1 MALKTSPIQSSDFP
15 DTIVQDTD
23 TNATATN
30 DVFGGAKSIHTFRLD
45 NSQNANEA
53 VYFKFFNS
61 SSVTLAND
69 VPDMKVKVPTST
81 AIDVIV
87 SDGLSFTTGVSFVC
101 MKEIAD
107 GTGTDPSST
116 VVTTIVGS

>member
-1 MALKTSPIQSSDFP
+1 MC
-15 DTIVQDTD
+15 
-23 TNATATN
+23 
-30 DVFGGAKSIHTFRLD
+30 
-45 NSQNANEA
+45 EA

-101 MKEIAD
+101 MQEIAD
-107 GTGTDPSST
+107 GTGTNPSAT